1 MRDSEG
7 IMQTLDVESSESQHR
22 NLSSQQGAKD
32 GFSLLELLIV
42 LTRRKR
48 FIATITLLM
57 TVAAIASCIFLPNKY
72 TAVTSVLPPQQ
83 NSSLGSAL
91 LSQVSQMGN
100 LSALTS
106 LAGNNLGLKNPSD
119 LYVAMLRTRSV
130 EDAVIQRFDLL
141 TEYHTRRLSD
151 ARRAFEGHF
160 QVQANSKTGLIE
172 ISVQDRDPN
181 RAAELANGYVEE
193 FRRFSGT
200 LAITEASQRRVFFEQ
215 QLLDAKENLAKAEE
229 ALKRT
234 QQKTG
239 LVQLDAQARAMMESA
254 ASLRAQVAA
263 KEVQIRSMGSFATD
277 DNPQMVVA
285 RQQLAALQDQ
295 LHQLTGNGSIGDTDL
310 LFVPKGKVPEAG
322 LKYIRAFRDVKY
334 YETIFEILARQLEV
348 ARLDEARQGAL
359 IQVFDKAVPPDKKSF
374 PKPAWIIPGAI
385 IVALMLSTFWV
396 LFTDAIS
403 RLTRDPESQER
414 LQLLRKQLRVGSG
427 TLVAQNASGTKFPD
441 EHGSI
446 S

>member
-57 TVAAIASCIFLPNKY
+57 TVAAIAACIFLPNNY

-91 LSQVSQMGN
+91 LSQVSQLGN

-119 LYVAMLRTRSV
+119 LYVAMLHTRSV
-130 EDAVIQRFDLL
+130 EDAVIQRFGLQS
-141 TEYHTRRLSD
+141 EYHTRRLSD
-151 ARRAFEGHF
+151 ARRAFENHF

-295 LHQLTGNGSIGDTDL
+295 LHQLTGNGSIDDTD

-322 LKYIRAFRDVKY
+322 LEYIRAFRDVKY

-359 IQVFDKAVPPDKKSF
+359 IQVFDKAVPPDRKSF
-374 PKPAWIIPGAI
+374 PKPTWIIPGAI
-385 IVALMLSTFWV
+385 IVALTLSTFWV
-396 LFTDAIS
+396 LFIDAIS
-403 RLTRDPESQER
+403 RLTRDQESQER

-427 TLVAQNASGTKFPD
+427 TLAAQNASGPKFPD
-441 EHGSI
+441 EAGPI